1 MTGYGMNWTR
11 NPRSQGA
18 QGDAANT
25 IPVFASLYQ
34 NAHGNPRQE
43 PVRSANLVP
52 DVTTTMTKSNPEIWL
67 ITMPMP
73 GAFAQMAR
81 MVEESGFDGI
91 GLVDT
96 QNLAADP
103 YSELCLAAHA
113 TKHLK
118 LRTAVTNPVTRHPAV
133 TASAI
138 ATVQAESGGRAV
150 LGIGRGDS
158 AVAKIGERAPSSK
171 DFARYISQV
180 QGFLRGEEVTLDNGY
195 RSRNEWIA
203 RANLP
208 KVPIDVA
215 ATGPR
220 VIEVCATLA
229 DSVTF
234 AVGADPERLGWAVG
248 HARAAREQAGLDPSA
263 VKLGAFLNAIVHPHY
278 ARAAREQAG
287 LDPSTLKLGAF
298 LNVVVHPD
306 IARARTLARGTV
318 GVIAHFSGMSRDSA
332 AGMRPDDRAVARKV
346 GETYDMSRHTR
357 ADAGHAQFLDDAFV
371 DRFAIAGPPAHC
383 VNRFEAILKLGLDH
397 LIIVGPGG
405 DVGPADQAQA
415 LGFFRTEVL
424 PILKS
429 A

>member
-1 MTGYGMNWTR
+1 MN
-11 NPRSQGA
+11 
-18 QGDAANT
+18 
-25 IPVFASLYQ
+25 
-34 NAHGNPRQE
+34 
-43 PVRSANLVP
+43 
-52 DVTTTMTKSNPEIWL
+52 KSRPEIWV
-67 ITMPMP
+67 ISVPIP

-81 MVEESGFDGI
+81 MVEERGFDGI
-91 GLVDT
+91 GIVDT

-158 AVAKIGERAPSSK
+158 AVAKIGDRAPSSK

-203 RANLP
+203 RGNLP

-220 VIEVCATLA
+220 VIEVGARLA

-234 AVGADPERLGWAVG
+234 AVGADPERLTWAVG
-248 HARAAREQAGLDPSA
+248 HAR
-263 VKLGAFLNAIVHPHY
+263 H
-278 ARAAREQAG
+278 AREQAG

-298 LNVVVHPD
+298 LNVVVHPE
-306 IARARTLARGTV
+306 IARARTMARGTV
-318 GVIAHFSGMSRDSA
+318 GVIAHFSGMSRDST
-332 AGMRPDDRAVARKV
+332 AGMRPEDRAVAKKV
-346 GETYDMSRHTR
+346 GEAYDMSRHTR
-357 ADAGHAQFLDDAFV
+357 ADAGHARFIDDAFV

-383 VNRFEAILKLGLDH
+383 IQRFETILKLGLDH

-405 DVGPADQAQA
+405 DVAAPDQMQTVGLFAK
-415 LGFFRTEVL
+415 EVL
-424 PILKS
+424 PVLKS

>member
-1 MTGYGMNWTR
+1 MIQSNLEIWMITF
-11 NPRSQGA
+11 P
-18 QGDAANT
+18 
-25 IPVFASLYQ
+25 IPGVFAQL
-34 NAHGNPRQE
+34 
-43 PVRSANLVP
+43 
-52 DVTTTMTKSNPEIWL
+52 
-67 ITMPMP
+67 
-73 GAFAQMAR
+73 AR
-81 MVEESGFDGI
+81 TVEESGFDGI
-91 GLVDT
+91 GIVDT

-103 YSELCLAAHA
+103 YSELCLAARA

-158 AVAKIGERAPSSK
+158 AVAKIGQRAPSSK
-171 DFARYISQV
+171 DFGRYISQV

-203 RANLP
+203 RASTP
-208 KVPIDVA
+208 KVPVDVA

-220 VIEVCATLA
+220 VIEVGARLA
-229 DSVTF
+229 ESVTF
-234 AVGADPERLGWAVG
+234 AVGADAERLAWAAE
-248 HARAAREQAGLDPSA
+248 HARQAR
-263 VKLGAFLNAIVHPHY
+263 
-278 ARAAREQAG
+278 RQAG

-306 IARARTLARGTV
+306 VARARALARGTV
-318 GVIAHFSGMSRDSA
+318 GTIAHFSGMSRDSA
-332 AGMRPDDRAVARKV
+332 TGMRPDDRAVVQKV
-346 GETYDMSRHTR
+346 GESYDMSRHAR

-383 VNRFEAILKLGLDH
+383 VKRFEAILKLGLDH

-405 DVGPADQAQA
+405 DVGPADQMQTVG
-415 LGFFRTEVL
+415 LFSREVL
-424 PILKS
+424 PVLKS
-429 A
+429 AGQSA

>member
-1 MTGYGMNWTR
+1 M
-11 NPRSQGA
+11 A
-18 QGDAANT
+18 
-25 IPVFASLYQ
+25 
-34 NAHGNPRQE
+34 
-43 PVRSANLVP
+43 
-52 DVTTTMTKSNPEIWL
+52 KSSPEIWM
-67 ITMPMP
+67 ITFPIP

-91 GLVDT
+91 GIVDT

-103 YSELCLAAHA
+103 YAELCLAAHA

-118 LRTAVTNPVTRHPAV
+118 LSTAVTNPVTRHPAV

-138 ATVQAESGGRAV
+138 ATVHAESGGRAI

-208 KVPIDVA
+208 KAPVDVA

-220 VIEVCATLA
+220 VIEVGATLA

-234 AVGADPERLGWAVG
+234 AVGADPARLAWAAD
-248 HARAAREQAGLDPSA
+248 HARHAR
-263 VKLGAFLNAIVHPHY
+263 K
-278 ARAAREQAG
+278 QAG

-298 LNVVVHPD
+298 LNVVVDRD
-306 IARARTLARGTV
+306 IARARAMSRGTV
-318 GVIAHFSGMSRDSA
+318 GTIAHFSGMSRGA
-332 AGMRPDDRAVARKV
+332 TAGMRPDGRAGAEKI
-346 GETYDMSRHTR
+346 GETYDMSRHPPG
-357 ADAGHAQFLDDAFV
+357 DAAHAPIIEYAFV
-371 DRFAIAGPPAHC
+371 CR
-383 VNRFEAILKLGLDH
+383 L
-397 LIIVGPGG
+397 
-405 DVGPADQAQA
+405 
-415 LGFFRTEVL
+415 
-424 PILKS
+424 
-429 A
+429 

>member
-1 MTGYGMNWTR
+1 M
-11 NPRSQGA
+11 S
-18 QGDAANT
+18 
-25 IPVFASLYQ
+25 
-34 NAHGNPRQE
+34 
-43 PVRSANLVP
+43 
-52 DVTTTMTKSNPEIWL
+52 KSNPEVWM
-67 ITMPMP
+67 ITFPIP

-81 MVEESGFDGI
+81 MVEDSGFDGLGI
-91 GLVDT
+91 VDT

-118 LRTAVTNPVTRHPAV
+118 LRTSVTNPVTRHPAV

-171 DFARYISQV
+171 GFARYISQV
-180 QGFLRGEEVTLDNGY
+180 QGFLRGEEVTLNNGF

-203 RANLP
+203 RLNLP
-208 KVPIDVA
+208 KVPVDVA

-220 VIEVCATLA
+220 VIEVGATLA

-234 AVGADPERLGWAVG
+234 AVGADPQRLAWAAN
-248 HARAAREQAGLDPSA
+248 HARQAR
-263 VKLGAFLNAIVHPHY
+263 K
-278 ARAAREQAG
+278 QAG

-306 IARARTLARGTV
+306 FDRAREMSRGTV
-318 GVIAHFSGMSRDSA
+318 GVIAHFSGMSRGSSE
-332 AGMRPDDRAVARKV
+332 GMGADDRAVAQKV

-357 ADAGHAQFLDDAFV
+357 GDAVHAQFLDDAFV

-383 VNRFEAILKLGLDH
+383 VKRFEEILKLGLDH
-397 LIIVGPGG
+397 LIVVGPGG
-405 DVGPADQAQA
+405 DVGAADQMQH
-415 LGFFRTEVL
+415 LGSFAREVL
-424 PILKS
+424 PALKS
-429 A
+429 ARQSA

>member
-1 MTGYGMNWTR
+1 MN
-11 NPRSQGA
+11 
-18 QGDAANT
+18 
-25 IPVFASLYQ
+25 
-34 NAHGNPRQE
+34 
-43 PVRSANLVP
+43 
-52 DVTTTMTKSNPEIWL
+52 MKKSNPEIWM
-67 ITMPMP
+67 ITFPTP
-73 GAFAQMAR
+73 GAFAQLAR

-138 ATVQAESGGRAV
+138 ATVHAESGGRAT

-158 AVAKIGERAPSSK
+158 AVDKIGERAPSSK

-195 RSRNEWIA
+195 RSRNEWIV
-203 RANLP
+203 RGNLP
-208 KVPIDVA
+208 KVPVDVA

-220 VIEVCATLA
+220 VIEVGARVA

-234 AVGADPERLGWAVG
+234 AVGADSERLLWAVG
-248 HARAAREQAGLDPSA
+248 HAR
-263 VKLGAFLNAIVHPHY
+263 K
-278 ARAAREQAG
+278 AREQAG

-306 IARARTLARGTV
+306 IVRAREMARGTV

-332 AGMRPDDRAVARKV
+332 AGMREDDRAVAQKV

-357 ADAGHAQFLDDAFV
+357 ADAGHAQFIDDAFV
-371 DRFAIAGPPAHC
+371 DRFAIAGPPTHC
-383 VNRFEAILKLGLDH
+383 IQRFDAIRKLGLDH
-397 LIIVGPGG
+397 LIIVGPGA
-405 DVGPADQAQA
+405 DVAPQDHMQTVRLFA
-415 LGFFRTEVL
+415 TEVL
-424 PILKS
+424 PALKS
-429 A
+429 T

>member
-1 MTGYGMNWTR
+1 LPLDPDDRLQDELNANFAEM
-11 NPRSQGA
+11 RSAAQSCERSRGA
-18 QGDAANT
+18 S
-25 IPVFASLYQ
+25 VYQ
-34 NAHGNPRQE
+34 NASATTLANS
-43 PVRSANLVP
+43 SANLP
-52 DVTTTMTKSNPEIWL
+52 TYEESAARDNSTGADSATTLTGLKPMNKSRPEIWM
-67 ITMPMP
+67 ITFPIP

-81 MVEESGFDGI
+81 MIEERGFDGI
-91 GLVDT
+91 GIVDT

-113 TKHLK
+113 TRHLK

-158 AVAKIGERAPSSK
+158 AVAKIGEHAPSSK

-203 RANLP
+203 RGNLP

-220 VIEVCATLA
+220 VIEVGARLA

-234 AVGADPERLGWAVG
+234 AVGADPERLTWAVG
-248 HARAAREQAGLDPSA
+248 HAR
-263 VKLGAFLNAIVHPHY
+263 H
-278 ARAAREQAG
+278 AREQAG

-306 IARARTLARGTV
+306 IARARTMARGTV
-318 GVIAHFSGMSRDSA
+318 GVIAHFSGMSRDST
-332 AGMRPDDRAVARKV
+332 AGMRPEDRAVAQKV
-346 GETYDMSRHTR
+346 GEAYDMSRHTR
-357 ADAGHAQFLDDAFV
+357 GDAGHAQFIDDAFV

-383 VNRFEAILKLGLDH
+383 IKRFEAILKLGLDH

-405 DVGPADQAQA
+405 DVAAADQMQTIGLFAK
-415 LGFFRTEVL
+415 EVL
-424 PILKS
+424 PVLKS

>member
-1 MTGYGMNWTR
+1 MRMKKNC
-11 NPRSQGA
+11 
-18 QGDAANT
+18 
-25 IPVFASLYQ
+25 
-34 NAHGNPRQE
+34 
-43 PVRSANLVP
+43 
-52 DVTTTMTKSNPEIWL
+52 PEVWM
-67 ITMPMP
+67 ITFPIP

-81 MVEESGFDGI
+81 MAEESGFDGVGI
-91 GLVDT
+91 VDT

-113 TKHLK
+113 TRHLK

-171 DFARYISQV
+171 GFGRYISQV

-208 KVPIDVA
+208 KVPVDVA

-220 VIEVCATLA
+220 VIEVGATLA
-229 DSVTF
+229 ESVTF
-234 AVGADPERLGWAVG
+234 AVGADPERIAWAAD
-248 HARAAREQAGLDPSA
+248 HARQAR
-263 VKLGAFLNAIVHPHY
+263 K
-278 ARAAREQAG
+278 QAG

-306 IARARTLARGTV
+306 FEHARAMARGTV
-318 GVIAHFSGMSRDSA
+318 GVTAHFSGMSRSSA
-332 AGMRPDDRAVARKV
+332 EGMRPEDRAVAQKV
-346 GETYDMSRHTR
+346 GEAYDMSRHTR
-357 ADAGHAQFLDDAFV
+357 GDAGHAQFLDDAFI

-383 VNRFEAILKLGLDH
+383 VKRFEAILKLCLDH
-397 LIIVGPGG
+397 VIIIGPGG
-405 DVGPADQAQA
+405 DVGAAEQMQHFG
-415 LGFFRTEVL
+415 LFTSGVL
-424 PILKS
+424 PMLKS
-429 A
+429 ARQSV

>member
-1 MTGYGMNWTR
+1 MN
-11 NPRSQGA
+11 
-18 QGDAANT
+18 
-25 IPVFASLYQ
+25 
-34 NAHGNPRQE
+34 
-43 PVRSANLVP
+43 
-52 DVTTTMTKSNPEIWL
+52 KSNPEIWM
-67 ITMPMP
+67 ITFPIP

-91 GLVDT
+91 GIVDT

-208 KVPIDVA
+208 KVPVDVA

-220 VIEVCATLA
+220 VIEVGATLA
-229 DSVTF
+229 DSMTF
-234 AVGADPERLGWAVG
+234 AVGADPQRLVWAAD
-248 HARAAREQAGLDPSA
+248 HARRAREQAGLDA
-263 VKLGAFLNAIVHPHY
+263 
-278 ARAAREQAG
+278 
-287 LDPSTLKLGAF
+287 STLKLGAF
-298 LNVVVHPD
+298 INVVVHAD
-306 IARARTLARGTV
+306 LARARELARGTV
-318 GVIAHFSGMSRDSA
+318 GTIAHFSGMSRGSSE
-332 AGMRPDDRAVARKV
+332 GMGPDDRAVAQKV
-346 GETYDMSRHTR
+346 GETYDMSRHAR
-357 ADAGHAQFLDDAFV
+357 ADAGHAQFIDDAFV

-383 VNRFEAILKLGLDH
+383 MKRFEALLKLGFDH
-397 LIIVGPGG
+397 LIIVGPGA
-405 DVGPADQAQA
+405 DVAPSDQVQA
-415 LGFFRTEVL
+415 LRLFTTEVL
-424 PILKS
+424 PFLKS
-429 A
+429 GREAASR

>member
-1 MTGYGMNWTR
+1 MQVPAHFAKLTGLILMN
-11 NPRSQGA
+11 
-18 QGDAANT
+18 
-25 IPVFASLYQ
+25 
-34 NAHGNPRQE
+34 
-43 PVRSANLVP
+43 
-52 DVTTTMTKSNPEIWL
+52 KSNPEIWM
-67 ITMPMP
+67 ITFPIP
-73 GAFAQMAR
+73 GAFVQTAR

-91 GLVDT
+91 GIVDT

-138 ATVQAESGGRAV
+138 ATVQAESGGRAI

-203 RANLP
+203 RGTLP
-208 KVPIDVA
+208 KVPVDVA

-220 VIEVCATLA
+220 VIEVGARHA
-229 DSVTF
+229 ESVTF
-234 AVGADPERLGWAVG
+234 AVGADPGRLAWAAD
-248 HARAAREQAGLDPSA
+248 HARHAR
-263 VKLGAFLNAIVHPHY
+263 K
-278 ARAAREQAG
+278 QAG

-306 IARARTLARGTV
+306 FVRARVMARGTV
-318 GVIAHFSGMSRDSA
+318 GTIAHFSGMSRGSSE
-332 AGMRPDDRAVARKV
+332 GMRPDDRAVAQKI
-346 GETYDMSRHTR
+346 GENYDMSRHAR
-357 ADAGHAQFLDDAFV
+357 GDAGHAQFIDDAFV
-371 DRFAIAGPPAHC
+371 DRFAIAGPPVHC
-383 VNRFEAILKLGLDH
+383 LKLFEAILKLGLDH
-397 LIIVGPGG
+397 LIIVGPGA
-405 DVGPADQAQA
+405 DVAPSDQTQH
-415 LGFFRTEVL
+415 LGFFAKEVL
-424 PILKS
+424 PVLKS
-429 A
+429 ARQSD